1 LPGTVACYITGVQDT
16 VHGSV
21 MFVLDYVKRA
31 GIQNAAIVT
40 KCNELAKLVEKLQS
54 GGGNSTDK

>member
-1 LPGTVACYITGVQDT
+1 M
-16 VHGSV
+16 HGSV

-31 GIQNAAIVT
+31 GIQNVAIVT

>member
-1 LPGTVACYITGVQDT
+1 LPGTVACYITGTQDAT
-16 VHGSV
+16 HGSV

>member
-1 LPGTVACYITGVQDT
+1 MACYITGVQDT